1 MEGVESSLDKIVCS
15 EARYSI
21 LIQLFLLVVAPS
33 PSAGLLHQQL
43 LQACALTSLTYNIY
57 ISLYS
62 EVSISFISFLL
73 LYFSVFCFFCFI
85 YISLIFYYSCNPSCL
100 FSSLFAIRIFFFVN
114 DYQHNDIFNGCT
126 VDKRQLSYSITSF
139 SQFIYL
145 CCSFLSCNVR
155 HRDLRLVV
163 SDMRN
168 YNIMVRELQTHLLA
182 TRCFKT

>member
-1 MEGVESSLDKIVCS
+1 MMEGVESSLDKIVCS

-73 LYFSVFCFFCFI
+73 LYFSVFCFFCLI
-85 YISLIFYYSCNPSCL
+85 YTSLIFYYSCNPSCL
-100 FSSLFAIRIFFFVN
+100 FSSLFAIRIFFLSMITNTMIFSMAVQWTI
-114 DYQHNDIFNGCT
+114 DSSHIQLHHFHNSSTCVAASSAAMLDTG
-126 VDKRQLSYSITSF
+126 TSG
-139 SQFIYL
+139 
-145 CCSFLSCNVR
+145 
-155 HRDLRLVV
+155 
-163 SDMRN
+163 
-168 YNIMVRELQTHLLA
+168 
-182 TRCFKT
+182 